1 MERISFENQWISQLL
16 FLDFIYQ
23 QSKCQM
29 SSVQLMMYVRP
40 FPLQLHSNFIYSKRR
55 KLSCGQC
62 QCQIQ
67 LRFVVRMYCQKPQ
80 HVRVHYIFRHTKA
93 EQYFIIHTF
102 SDFAR
107 YVHSRRHVVNFFI
120 SLKLYAISGLAQ
132 RDTRGERYFI
142 NSAAISP
149 PAMLFKVK
157 VERALRIRF

>member
-67 LRFVVRMYCQKPQ
+67 LRFVVRMYCQNRNMF
-80 HVRVHYIFRHTKA
+80 VYITYSDTQKLNN
-93 EQYFIIHTF
+93 ILLIHTF